1 MSLRVVVLLLLIA
14 AVAHAYPVGTADVT
28 FVDPARGD
36 RPVPVD
42 LYYPATA
49 DGAGQPV
56 ATPPAGGFAAVVFGH
71 GYQLS
76 AGLYAWLGQGL
87 AADGHVVA
95 VPRTGGEIFPSHA
108 EFGLDLAFV
117 SRALRDAGQDSA
129 SPFFGLMS
137 DRAAVMG
144 HSMGGGCSLLAAA
157 GDPTVTAVA
166 NLAAADTDPSAIAV
180 CPDIDRPALLF
191 AGGND
196 CVTPPSSHQIPM
208 YQALDDGWRT
218 LVTVV
223 GASHCQWNAYSFI
236 CALGEACSAGI
247 SRAAQQEATLQVLR
261 PWLDAVLR
269 DGDPAA
275 FQDALDTTA
284 GLTYEQAG
292 QVTAAPATLPGRLQL
307 DVDGPNPFRGALGLR
322 LAAAA
327 GPPVT
332 VDVFDV
338 AGRRVRTL
346 ATSVTAADA
355 PVTLRWDGRDTHGR
369 RAPAGVYL
377 VRARTATAT
386 AWLRVTR
393 LR

>member
-1 MSLRVVVLLLLIA
+1 MDLRVITALLLVA
-14 AVAHAYPVGTADVT
+14 ASALAYPVGTADVT
-28 FVDPARGD
+28 FVDPDRGD

-56 ATPPAGGFAAVVFGH
+56 AAPPMGGFAAVVFGH
-71 GYQLS
+71 GYQLT

-95 VPRTGGEIFPSHA
+95 IPRTGGELFPSHA

-117 SRALRDAGQDSA
+117 SRALRAAGDDPA

-137 DRAAVMG
+137 DRAAVAG
-144 HSMGGGCSLLAAA
+144 HSMGGGCSMLAAA

-166 NLAAADTDPSAIAV
+166 NLAAAETNPSAIAV
-180 CPDIDRPALLF
+180 CPQIDRPALIF

-196 CVTPPSSHQIPM
+196 CVTPPADHQIPM

-218 LVTVV
+218 LVTMD

-236 CALGEACSAGI
+236 CALGESCSAGI
-247 SRAAQQEATLQVLR
+247 SRTAQQEATLQVLR

-269 DGDPAA
+269 DGDAAA
-275 FQDALDTTA
+275 FQDVLDTTA
-284 GLTYEQAG
+284 GITYEQAG
-292 QVTAAPATLPGRLQL
+292 QVTAAPAPAGGGLQL
-307 DVDGPNPFRGALGLR
+307 AVDGPNPFRAALGLR

-327 GPPVT
+327 GQPAS

-346 ATSVTAADA
+346 ATSVAVTDG
-355 PVTLRWDGRDTHGR
+355 PVALRWDGRGDDGR

-377 VRARTATAT
+377 VRARTGVAT